1 MTVQIK
7 FEAGQDYQLE
17 AIDSVV
23 SMLGGWNR
31 SLSQVADA
39 IELADENALFA
50 VSHTVFGNEWGIDE
64 ADLVA
69 NANQVQA
76 RTRMND
82 VGERIDIIP
91 ADARLKA
98 EVLVDG
104 LRDFSIEME
113 TGTGKTYVYL
123 RTAVELFLKYGLA
136 KFVIVVP
143 SVAIREGVVASL
155 NLMKQHFR
163 DIYAGVQYDSYVYD
177 SKNVNRLRQ
186 FATAKH
192 LQILV
197 MNIQAF
203 NKDSNIIM
211 READGLQG
219 MKPIDFITS
228 VKPIVIMDEPQKL
241 DGPMQK
247 LAIEGLNPLFRLR
260 YSATHKDAHC
270 MLYKLGPVDAY
281 ERRLVKRIEVLSMS
295 AEEDLNT
302 AYVHLLKVNVSS
314 GAPTATV
321 IVNTH
326 DRRVQKTIRKDDN
339 LVDITGMQVYEGW
352 LVEDI
357 QAVTDSQPAI
367 LQFGNGRTLQANENT
382 DVDKGWWQHAQIRAS
397 ILSHLETELRLKQA
411 AQNGEIQP
419 IKPLTLFFIDQVA
432 NYDPEDGQFKLWF
445 DDLWEEILR
454 ENRRFR
460 NLDLPATGAE
470 VRAGYFATTKGK
482 AKDTNGDSAD
492 DAAAYDKIMR
502 NKELLLS
509 PEDPTRFIFS
519 HSALSE
525 GWDNPN
531 VFTICNMQDGKSV
544 MRRRQQIGRGL
555 RLPVMANGERNR
567 NHTYNILTI
576 IASESFEKYAA
587 ALQKEI
593 EDETGESFAGKIQ
606 PARKR
611 KALQLKEDYRT
622 IPGFSE
628 LWAKIAPK
636 TRYQLQFNSE
646 DMIDEAAK
654 RLTDLGRTEPIRV
667 PRIIVKRV
675 DLEMAK
681 GKNIEAGKA
690 GAEKYLDYARKQK
703 MPDILGELQQIV
715 PISRASTVKI
725 IEKSGRKDEALINPA
740 KFVQQVRR
748 SIQHAMAHTLVDHQ
762 GIKYERIKGT
772 DAEYSAEI
780 FDGRLVEAY
789 EDNLVPVTKSI
800 YDYVIC
806 DSNVERDFAKDLEAR
821 DDIEL
826 FIKLPDWFKIDTPI
840 GGYNPDWAIVR
851 KLESGE
857 KKVYLVRETKGTTDV
872 DALRFEGERW
882 KIEFGRKHF
891 TAIEVDYKI
900 TSKANQLDA
909 DIPFKIRDDEED
921 TA

>member
-1 MTVQIK
+1 MTVNIK
-7 FEAGQDYQLE
+7 FEAGQSFQLE
-17 AIDSVV
+17 AIDAVTS
-23 SMLGGWNR
+23 LLNGWNR
-31 SLSQVADA
+31 TLAQKSGA
-39 IELADENALFA
+39 IELADENALFTVA
-50 VSHTVFGNEWGIDE
+50 HTVFGNEWGIDDAE
-64 ADLVA
+64 LAA
-69 NANQVQA
+69 NAKLVQS
-76 RTRMND
+76 RTRTNE

-91 ADARLKA
+91 EESRLA
-98 EVLVDG
+98 PSAGEL

-163 DIYAGVQYDSYVYD
+163 DIYAGVQYDSYLYD

-228 VKPIVIMDEPQKL
+228 VKPVVIMDEPQKL

-247 LAIEGLNPLFRLR
+247 VAIEGLNPLFRLR

-281 ERRLVKRIEVLSMS
+281 ERKLVKRIEVLSMS

-302 AYVHLLKVNVSS
+302 AFIHLLKVNVSS

-326 DRRVQKTIRKDDN
+326 ERRVQKTIRKDDN

-357 QAVTDSQPAI
+357 IAATDTQPASV
-367 LQFGNGRTLQANENT
+367 QFGNTRRLQANENT
-382 DVDKGWWQHAQIRAS
+382 DVEKGWWQHAQIKAT
-397 ILSHLETELRLKQA
+397 IVSHLETELRLKNA
-411 AQNGEIQP
+411 ARNGEIQRV
-419 IKPLTLFFIDQVA
+419 KPLTLFFIDQVA
-432 NYDPEDGQFKLWF
+432 NYDPEDGQFKVWF
-445 DDLWEEILR
+445 DELWEEILR
-454 ENRRFR
+454 EDRRFR
-460 NLDLPATGAE
+460 NLDLPASGAE

-492 DAAAYDKIMR
+492 DAAAYDLIMR
-502 NKELLLS
+502 NKEQLLS
-509 PEDPTRFIFS
+509 PEEPVRFIFS

-576 IASESFEKYAA
+576 IASESFERYAA

-593 EDETGESFAGKIQ
+593 EEETGESFAGRIQ

-611 KALQLKEDYRT
+611 KALKLKEDYRT

-636 TRYQLQFNSE
+636 TRYHLLFNSQ
-646 DMIDEAAK
+646 DLIDEAAK
-654 RLTDLGRTEPIRV
+654 RLSDLGRVEPITV
-667 PRIIVKRV
+667 PQIIVKRV
-675 DLEMAK
+675 DLDMAR
-681 GKNIEAGKA
+681 GKNIEAGKS
-690 GAEKYLDYARKQK
+690 GPERYLEYARKLK

-725 IEKSGRKDEALINPA
+725 IEKSGRKEEARINPA

-748 SIQHAMAHTLVDHQ
+748 SIQHAMAHTLVDHH
-762 GIKYERIKGT
+762 GIKYERRNGS
-772 DAEYSAEI
+772 DSEYSAEI

-806 DSNVERDFAKDLEAR
+806 DSNVEREFAADLEKR
-821 DDIEL
+821 PDIEL

-840 GGYNPDWAIVR
+840 GGYNPDWALVR
-851 KLESGE
+851 KLDSGE
-857 KKVYLVRETKGTTDV
+857 KRVYLVRETKGTTDV
-872 DALRFEGERW
+872 EALRFDSERW

-891 TAIEVDYKI
+891 MAIDVDYKI
-900 TSKANQLDA
+900 ASKANQLDV
-909 DIPFKIRDDEED
+909 DIPFKFEDDE
-921 TA
+921 

>member
-1 MTVQIK
+1 MTVHIR
-7 FEAGQDYQLE
+7 FEAGQGFQLE
-17 AIDSVV
+17 AIDAV
-23 SMLGGWNR
+23 SSLLNGWNK
-31 SLSQVADA
+31 
-39 IELADENALFA
+39 ELAQATEEIEETDENALFTVA
-50 VSHTVFGNEWGIDE
+50 HAVFGNEWGIDDAE
-64 ADLVA
+64 LLA
-69 NANQVQA
+69 NAIQVQS
-76 RTRMND
+76 RTRQNE
-82 VGERIDIIP
+82 VGERVDVIP
-91 ADARLKA
+91 QDSRIRAGSSEK
-98 EVLVDG
+98 

-155 NLMKQHFR
+155 TLMKQHFR

-270 MLYKLGPVDAY
+270 MLFKLGPVDAY
-281 ERRLVKRIEVLSMS
+281 ERKLVKRIEVLSMS

-302 AYVHLLKVNVSS
+302 AFVHLLKVNVSS

-321 IVNTH
+321 IINTH
-326 DRRVQKTIRKDDN
+326 ERRVQKTIRKDDN
-339 LVDITGMQVYEGW
+339 LVDITGMQVYDGW

-357 QAVTDSQPAI
+357 QAATDNQAAI

-382 DVDKGWWQHAQIRAS
+382 DVEKGWWQHAQIRAT
-397 ILSHLETELRLKQA
+397 IVSHLETELRLKNA
-411 AQNGEIQP
+411 ARNAEIQP

-432 NYDPEDGQFKLWF
+432 NYDPEDGQFKVWF

-454 ENRRFR
+454 DDRRFR
-460 NLDLPATGAE
+460 NLDLPASGAE

-492 DAAAYDKIMR
+492 DAAAYDLIMR
-502 NKELLLS
+502 NKEQLLS
-509 PEDPTRFIFS
+509 PEEPVRFIFS

-567 NHTYNILTI
+567 NHTFNILTI
-576 IASESFEKYAA
+576 IASEPFEKYAA

-593 EDETGESFAGKIQ
+593 EEETGESFAGKIQ

-611 KALQLKEDYRT
+611 KALKLKEDYRT

-628 LWAKIAPK
+628 LWAKIARK
-636 TRYQLQFNSE
+636 TRYQLFFSSQ
-646 DMIDEAAK
+646 DLIDEAAK
-654 RLTDLGRTEPIRV
+654 RLSDLGRVEPISV
-667 PRIIVKRV
+667 PQIIVKRV
-675 DLEMAK
+675 DLDIAR

-690 GAEKYLDYARKQK
+690 GPEKYLEYARKQK
-703 MPDILGELQQIV
+703 LPDILGELQQIV

-725 IEKSGRKDEALINPA
+725 IEKSGRKDEARINPA

-748 SIQHAMAHTLVDHQ
+748 SIQHALAHTLVDHH
-762 GIKYERIKGT
+762 GIKYERRNGS
-772 DAEYSAEI
+772 DSEYSAEI

-806 DSNVERDFAKDLEAR
+806 DSNVEREFASDLEKR
-821 DDIEL
+821 PDIEL

-840 GGYNPDWAIVR
+840 GGYNPDWALVR
-851 KLESGE
+851 KLDSGE
-857 KKVYLVRETKGTTDV
+857 KRVYLVRETKGTTDV
-872 DALRFEGERW
+872 EALRFDGERW

-891 TAIEVDYKI
+891 MAIDVDYKI
-900 TSKANQLDA
+900 ASKANQLDV
-909 DIPFKIRDDEED
+909 DIPFKFEDDEIPNQS
-921 TA
+921 

>member
-1 MTVQIK
+1 
-7 FEAGQDYQLE
+7 
-17 AIDSVV
+17 
-23 SMLGGWNR
+23 
-31 SLSQVADA
+31 
-39 IELADENALFA
+39 
-50 VSHTVFGNEWGIDE
+50 
-64 ADLVA
+64 
-69 NANQVQA
+69 
-76 RTRMND
+76 
-82 VGERIDIIP
+82 
-91 ADARLKA
+91 
-98 EVLVDG
+98 
-104 LRDFSIEME
+104 ME

-155 NLMKQHFR
+155 NLMKQHFC

-186 FATAKH
+186 FATARH

-203 NKDSNIIM
+203 NKDSAIIM

-219 MKPIDFITS
+219 MKPIEFITS

-260 YSATHKDAHC
+260 YSATHKDTHC

-281 ERRLVKRIEVLSMS
+281 ERKLVKRIEVLSMS

-302 AYVHLLKVNVSS
+302 AFVHLVKVNVSS

-326 DRRVQKTIRKDDN
+326 ERRVQKTIRKDDN
-339 LVDITGMQVYEGW
+339 LSEITGMTVYEGW
-352 LVEDI
+352 VVEDI
-357 QAVTDSQPAI
+357 QAATDSQPAI
-367 LQFGNGRTLQANENT
+367 IQFGNGRILQANENS
-382 DVDKGWWQHAQIRAS
+382 DVEKGWWQHAQIKAT
-397 ILSHLETELRLKQA
+397 IVSHLETELRLKFA
-411 AQNGEIQP
+411 AQNGDIQP

-432 NYDPEDGQFKLWF
+432 NYDPQDGQFKIWF
-445 DDLWEEILR
+445 DELWQEILR
-454 ENRRFR
+454 ENRKFR
-460 NLDLPATGAE
+460 TLDLPANGAD

-482 AKDTNGDSAD
+482 AKDTNGDSVD
-492 DAAAYDKIMR
+492 DAAAYDLIMR
-502 NKELLLS
+502 NKEQLLS
-509 PEDPTRFIFS
+509 PEEPIRFIFS

-611 KALQLKEDYRT
+611 KALQLKDDYRT

-636 TRYQLQFNSE
+636 TSYQLQFNSE
-646 DMIDEAAK
+646 DLIDEASK
-654 RLTDLGRTEPIRV
+654 RLADLGRTEPIRV
-667 PRIIVKRV
+667 PRILVKRV
-675 DLEMAK
+675 DLEMAN
-681 GKNIEAGKA
+681 GQNIEAGRS
-690 GAEKYLDYARKQK
+690 GPEKYLEYARKQK

-725 IEKSGRKDEALINPA
+725 IDKSGRKDEALINPA

-748 SIQHAMAHTLVDHQ
+748 SIQQAMAHTIVDHR
-762 GIKYERIKGT
+762 GIKYERINGK
-772 DAEYSAEI
+772 DSEYSAE
-780 FDGRLVEAY
+780 FFGGRLVEAY
-789 EDNLVPVTKSI
+789 EDNLVRVTKSI
-800 YDYVIC
+800 YDYIIC
-806 DSNVERDFAKDLEAR
+806 DSNVERQYALDLEKR
-821 DDIEL
+821 EDVEL
-826 FIKLPDWFKIDTPI
+826 FLKLPDWFKIDTPI

-851 KLESGE
+851 RLESGA
-857 KKVYLVRETKGTTDV
+857 KVVYLVRETKGTTDIS
-872 DALRFEGERW
+872 ALRFEGEAW

-891 TAIEVDYKI
+891 MAIDVDYKVA
-900 TSKANQLDA
+900 SKANQLDV
-909 DIPFKIRDDEED
+909 DIPFKLHDDEPVD
-921 TA
+921 H